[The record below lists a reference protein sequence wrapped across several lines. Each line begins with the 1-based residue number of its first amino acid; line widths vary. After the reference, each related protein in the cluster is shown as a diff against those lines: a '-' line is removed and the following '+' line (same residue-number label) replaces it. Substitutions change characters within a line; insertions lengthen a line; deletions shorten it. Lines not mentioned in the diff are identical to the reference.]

1 MRHLQCIFNSVTT
14 PLFSAAITSPALILC
29 KTHLDIFF
37 LYQAT
42 LNTRL
47 LCTVLYT
54 SALLANFGFPQI
66 RLPLSAV
73 FPTPSSR
80 TLLCWD
86 ALLPAH
92 MLGTCSA
99 SLVHR
104 VVPYGFQRLPTPTSA
119 PIKNFI
125 IVKVSLVIFLQ
136 TPTLVNKNYFVRGFV
151 YNLLSSNTV
160 IYPFLRNVFV
170 TAVTAHLFIL

>member
-42 LNTRL
+42 LNTSL

-54 SALLANFGFPQI
+54 SALLANYGFPQI

-92 MLGTCSA
+92 MLGTCLA

-104 VVPYGFQRLPTPTSA
+104 GSIRLLTPSNSD
-119 PIKNFI
+119 ISSYKKLYYSESF
-125 IVKVSLVIFLQ
+125 FG
-136 TPTLVNKNYFVRGFV
+136 YF
-151 YNLLSSNTV
+151 SSD
-160 IYPFLRNVFV
+160 P
-170 TAVTAHLFIL
+170 HLG